1 VRDDCPT
8 LKYSSLVKHVCL
20 KALRKNNC
28 LRWPT
33 EINNQAIDALVWRQK
48 LITDAMV
55 QDNPVSKFT
64 IYGLYDR
71 VSIPGKKRNF
81 FFATTLKPNT
91 GTHPASTQ
99 RRPEALP
106 RGPTS
111 LNMNLP
117 FISEVQNVWILT
129 SAFPTPIHGMVVR
142 QICMPYFLFIFHF
155 I

>member
-1 VRDDCPT
+1 
-8 LKYSSLVKHVCL
+8 
-20 KALRKNNC
+20 
-28 LRWPT
+28 
-33 EINNQAIDALVWRQK
+33 
-48 LITDAMV
+48 MV

-155 I
+155 IQLHFLNCTFWESSNCPFMTNYHNFPGGTEQITKTLRPRTGQQT